1 MQITV
6 TITDKVIKQAI
17 DNALDGSVYDYF
29 DSAILKA
36 AKIPKVKTAV
46 DTVFKDPKF
55 QASLTKHL
63 QAVAESAMEDEIYD
77 AMYDLDLPGLDDMIK
92 SCEAAYEAREE
103 LAQEKKDAEEV
114 KRMVRALE
122 RAGYKMV
129 KA

>member
-77 AMYDLDLPGLDDMIK
+77 AMFDLDLPGLDTMLK

-103 LAQEKKDAEEV
+103 AQQEQKDAEEV

-122 RAGYKMV
+122 RAGYKMI